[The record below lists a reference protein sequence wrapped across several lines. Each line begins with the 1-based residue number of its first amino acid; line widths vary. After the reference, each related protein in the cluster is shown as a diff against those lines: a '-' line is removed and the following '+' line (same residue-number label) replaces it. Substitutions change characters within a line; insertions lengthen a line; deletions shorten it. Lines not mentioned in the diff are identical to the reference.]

1 MSDLDDLLPGDATT
15 TPEDTWAAL
24 RERITILSER
34 AWENRNTWPSV
45 LAWLRN
51 FNGRSGF
58 DPEVEQLHALFLLSQ
73 FLFIGGAET
82 RVLLQ
87 AVFRDLFMVP
97 LIQEVRR
104 DLGGSRDCQ
113 AVAQGVHAALARTRF
128 LGVGNPSESGV
139 HLLYYFRQ
147 ENALPK
153 DLFLDPA
160 AMFTTT
166 VTPDGVTSRQIA
178 DANINRYVFVD
189 DVCGS
194 GDTAIK
200 YSRNV
205 LTELASLLPDV
216 KLHYLSMFATKAGM
230 ERVRRYTRFGEN
242 SAAVFELDET
252 YQCLSERSRILHA
265 KPAHI
270 DPATLAKVALTYGA
284 LICPAHPGGFDDNQL
299 LIGFQHNTP
308 DNTLPIIWGEGSLG
322 MPWTPAF
329 KRYPKLI

>member
-1 MSDLDDLLPGDATT
+1 MDYLDDLLPGDVET
-15 TPEDTWAAL
+15 TPADTWNAL

-51 FNGRSGF
+51 FDGRAGF

-82 RVLLQ
+82 RVLLR
-87 AVFRDLFMVP
+87 AIYRDLFFVP
-97 LIQEVRR
+97 LIQEVRQN
-104 DLGGSRDCQ
+104 LGGSRDYH
-113 AVAQGVHAALARTRF
+113 AVAKGVEEALARTRF

-147 ENALPK
+147 ENSLPK

-160 AMFTTT
+160 AMFTTS
-166 VTPDGVTSRQIA
+166 VTPDGVTSRSVA
-178 DANINRYVFVD
+178 DPNINRYVFVD

-194 GDTAIK
+194 GETAIK
-200 YSRNV
+200 YSKNV
-205 LTELASLLPDV
+205 LAELAAEVKDV
-216 KLHYLSMFATKAGM
+216 KLHYLSMFATKVGM
-230 ERVRRYTRFGEN
+230 DRVRRCTRFGMN

-265 KPAHI
+265 RPAHI
-270 DPATLAKVALTYGA
+270 EPDTLSKIALTYGA

-299 LIGFQHNTP
+299 LLGFQHNTP
-308 DNTLPIIWGEGSLG
+308 DNTLPIIWGEGSLAT
-322 MPWTPAF
+322 PWTPAF